1 MAEIEGLDFRPDDPE
16 WYLGDPHAA
25 YRRLRRDA
33 PVHWYEPDRFWFLS
47 KHADVFAVSK
57 DPAVFCS
64 GRGFRIHDDL
74 RTGGGIEGIPPSIL
88 GMDPPDH
95 TRYRGLVNR
104 YCTPRAMS
112 QVERRIREIAR
123 ESLDRVE
130 TGKVV
135 DFVECVSVPL
145 PVLVIAELLGVPL
158 EDQRQ
163 FKDWSDDLIAAN
175 DGDFEAMARVGE
187 LFGYMIAQALD
198 RRRSPREDLLSV
210 VATGEPNGRLLNEP
224 ELGIF
229 AVALLG
235 AGNETTR
242 NAISGGAIAL
252 MEHPDQR
259 AALAADPSLIPNAV
273 EEMVRWVSP
282 IKSFARTATRD
293 TEIRGQKVSEGDFV
307 VLSYA
312 SANRDEEVYGA
323 TAEEF
328 DVRRSGVSSHLGFGV
343 GQHFCL
349 GAHLARLE
357 VKILFEELLGRFPRF
372 EPAGEVERVRST
384 LINGIARLPVV
395 FSS

>member
-1 MAEIEGLDFRPDDPE
+1 VAELEGLDFRPDDSD
-16 WYLGDPHAA
+16 WYLDDPHAA

-33 PVHWYEPDRFWFLS
+33 PVYWYEPDRFWFLS
-47 KHADVFAVSK
+47 KYADVFTVSK
-57 DPAVFCS
+57 NPVVFCS

-74 RTGGGIEGIPPSIL
+74 RTGRGIEGIPPSIL

-104 YCTPRAMS
+104 FFTPRAVG
-112 QVERRIREIAR
+112 QLEQRIREIAR

-130 TGKVV
+130 TGRMV
-135 DFVECVSVPL
+135 DFVELVSVPL

-158 EDQRQ
+158 EDQQR

-175 DGDFEAMARVGE
+175 DGDFEAMGRVGD
-187 LFGYMIAQALD
+187 LFAYMIAQALD

-259 AALAADPSLIPNAV
+259 AALAEHPSLIANAV

-293 TEIRGQKVSEGDFV
+293 TEIRGQKISEGDFV

-312 SANRDEEVYGA
+312 SANRDEDIHGA

-328 DVRRSGVSSHLGFGV
+328 DVRRTGAVPHLGFGV

-357 VKILFEELLGRFPRF
+357 MKILFEELLARFPHF
-372 EPAGEVERVRST
+372 EPAGKVARLRST
-384 LINGIARLPVV
+384 LINGIERLPVV